1 MHQAD
6 IFIFVLPIGFAQLRV
21 FEHIALCAM
30 MMSSSVSMAGS
41 WHVNNGNISV
51 VDTISIH
58 GRQIYNMV
66 VCIQA

>member
-6 IFIFVLPIGFAQLRV
+6 IFIFVLPIGFAQLQV
-21 FEHIALCAM
+21 FEDIAHCAM

-51 VDTISIH
+51 DTISIH

-66 VCIQA
+66 VCIEA